1 MVFSKTFGYAIR
13 SILFL
18 TASGVEKRIQLTE
31 VASKL
36 KVPRH
41 FLAKVM
47 KKLASEGVIGSQ
59 KGPNGGFSCTEQ
71 TLKTNLFKIVSLTGD
86 AAHFDFCVLSLKK
99 CNAQNPCPLHNE
111 AKALRHQWL
120 DLLCK
125 TSISDLMKGQ
135 HPDFIRSIAIS

>member
-86 AAHFDFCVLSLKK
+86 AAHFDSCVLRLKK
-99 CNAQNPCPLHNE
+99 CNAQNPCPMHNE
-111 AKALRHQWL
+111 AQALRNQWL
-120 DLLCK
+120 ELLCNTSINDLL
-125 TSISDLMKGQ
+125 KGQ
-135 HPDFIRSIAIS
+135 HPDFIRSIALP